1 MCRKAGTPPGRV
13 TSVGAR
19 GGDHDSLGT
28 SISPRSDDARR
39 AAGADDPP
47 GSSVHLRRRIAVAQQ
62 TVVGS
67 ERTTYTE
74 QERGSGWITFAGVVI
89 VMVSVLNMID
99 GIAAISKSS
108 FFVADARYV
117 ISDLNTWGWIVLGLG
132 VIQMIVAF
140 GIWAGNQ
147 LARWTG
153 IVIVSLNAIAQLL
166 FIPAYPFWSLSIFT
180 LDLLVLYGLAA
191 HGGRPALN

>member
-1 MCRKAGTPPGRV
+1 M
-13 TSVGAR
+13 
-19 GGDHDSLGT
+19 
-28 SISPRSDDARR
+28 
-39 AAGADDPP
+39 
-47 GSSVHLRRRIAVAQQ
+47 AQQ
-62 TVVGS
+62 TYVGS
-67 ERTTYTE
+67 EASSSAYTE
-74 QERGSGWITFAGVVI
+74 RERGSGWITFAGVMI
-89 VMVSVLNMID
+89 VMVSILNMID

-108 FFVADARYV
+108 FFVANARYV
-117 ISDLNTWGWIVLGLG
+117 VSDLNTWGWVMLGLG
-132 VIQMIVAF
+132 AIQMLVAF

-191 HGGRPALN
+191 YGGRPSLD

>member
-1 MCRKAGTPPGRV
+1 M
-13 TSVGAR
+13 
-19 GGDHDSLGT
+19 
-28 SISPRSDDARR
+28 
-39 AAGADDPP
+39 
-47 GSSVHLRRRIAVAQQ
+47 AQQ

-89 VMVSVLNMID
+89 VVVSVLNMID
-99 GIAAISKSS
+99 GIAAVSKSS

>member
-1 MCRKAGTPPGRV
+1 
-13 TSVGAR
+13 
-19 GGDHDSLGT
+19 
-28 SISPRSDDARR
+28 
-39 AAGADDPP
+39 
-47 GSSVHLRRRIAVAQQ
+47 VAQQ

-89 VMVSVLNMID
+89 VVVSVLNMID